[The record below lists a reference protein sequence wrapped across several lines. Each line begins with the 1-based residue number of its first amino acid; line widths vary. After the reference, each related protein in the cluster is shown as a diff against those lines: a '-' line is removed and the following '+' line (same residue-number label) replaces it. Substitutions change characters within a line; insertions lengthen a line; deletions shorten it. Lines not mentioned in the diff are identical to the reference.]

1 MSLST
6 AQLADYTGHIDKI
19 LAGADLSTVSVKK
32 VRNQLDLT
40 DLDIDADTKKAL
52 NTLIEQRFDVAIA
65 AQDPLKEEDES
76 DEEDDQP
83 KKKRVKHEASTDD
96 HDAKLAAMLQ
106 AEENKLSRSTRA
118 TRGSAKGTAKPAKK
132 AEKKTR
138 KKKVVEPEYDSEG
151 NEIVKKKN
159 GAFNK
164 EWALS
169 EPLSILAGGATQV
182 ISILPLVYPFEMRVG
197 ANRRVDEQTPDS
209 QENMGAHQ
217 SPRPPSP
224 NRQAPNHLR

>member
-1 MSLST
+1 MSLT
-6 AQLADYTGHIDKI
+6 TNQLADYTGHIDKI

-40 DLDIDADTKKAL
+40 GLEIDAETKKAL

-65 AQDPLKEEDES
+65 AQDPVKNEDES
-76 DEEDDQP
+76 DDEDDRP
-83 KKKRVKHEASTDD
+83 KKKRVKREKEEDD

-106 AEENKLSRSTRA
+106 AEENRSSRSTRA
-118 TRGSAKGTAKPAKK
+118 TRGSAKGTAKPVKK

-169 EPLSILAGGATQV
+169 EPLSILVGGATRV
-182 ISILPLVYPFEMRVG
+182 LTPPTPFLCC
-197 ANRRVDEQTPDS
+197 
-209 QENMGAHQ
+209 
-217 SPRPPSP
+217 
-224 NRQAPNHLR
+224 LRWD

>member
-1 MSLST
+1 MSLSI

-32 VRNQLDLT
+32 IRNQLDLT
-40 DLDIDADTKKAL
+40 GLDIDADTKKAL
-52 NTLIEQRFDVAIA
+52 NTLIERRFDVAIA
-65 AQDPLKEEDES
+65 AQDPVKEEDES
-76 DEEDDQP
+76 DAEEEQP
-83 KKKRVKHEASTDD
+83 KKKRVKREASTDD

-106 AEENKLSRSTRA
+106 AEENRSSRSTRA
-118 TRGSAKGTAKPAKK
+118 TRGSAKGTSKPVKK

-138 KKKVVEPEYDSEG
+138 KKKVIEPEYDSEG

-169 EPLSILAGGATQV
+169 GPLSILVGGATQV
-182 ISILPLVYPFEMRVG
+182 CSTLPFLC
-197 ANRRVDEQTPDS
+197 A
-209 QENMGAHQ
+209 
-217 SPRPPSP
+217 
-224 NRQAPNHLR
+224 LR

>member
-1 MSLST
+1 MSVST
-6 AQLADYTGHIDKI
+6 AQLADYTGHIDEI

-32 VRNQLDLT
+32 IRNQLDLT
-40 DLDIDADTKKAL
+40 GLDIDADTKKAL
-52 NTLIEQRFDVAIA
+52 NTLIEHRFDVAIA
-65 AQDPLKEEDES
+65 AQDPVKEEDES
-76 DEEDDQP
+76 DDEEEQP
-83 KKKRVKHEASTDD
+83 KKKRVKREASTDD

-106 AEENKLSRSTRA
+106 AEENRSGRNTRA
-118 TRGSAKGTAKPAKK
+118 TRGSAKGTSKPVKK

-169 EPLSILAGGATQV
+169 EPLSILVGGATQV
-182 ISILPLVYPFEMRVG
+182 CSTLPILC
-197 ANRRVDEQTPDS
+197 A
-209 QENMGAHQ
+209 
-217 SPRPPSP
+217 
-224 NRQAPNHLR
+224 LR